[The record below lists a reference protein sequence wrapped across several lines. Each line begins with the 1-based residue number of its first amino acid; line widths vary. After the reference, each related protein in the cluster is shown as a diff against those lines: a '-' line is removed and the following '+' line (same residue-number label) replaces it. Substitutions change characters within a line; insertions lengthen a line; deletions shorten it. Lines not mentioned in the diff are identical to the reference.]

1 MNIVVTGCS
10 RGIGKEIVNRLLE
23 IDHTI
28 DNIIA
33 ISRSPIKIN
42 KTSKKTKLHLL
53 NIDLTDF
60 KNFPPAIVKYFKQ
73 NNINKIDV
81 LINNAGAI
89 VNKPFQKIT
98 VADIDK
104 VCDINFKAPFILTQ
118 TLLPYF
124 KKAKE
129 PHIVNISSMGGFM
142 GSTKFHGLSAYS
154 SSKGA
159 LVTLTECLAE
169 EFKDKNISVNCL
181 CIGAVN
187 TEMLRKAFPG
197 YNATVSPNQM
207 AKYIVDFALN
217 QRNMFNGKIL
227 PVSSST
233 P

>member
-1 MNIVVTGCS
+1 MNIVITGCS
-10 RGIGKEIVNRLLE
+10 RGIGKEIINNLIE
-23 IDHTI
+23 MDSSIN
-28 DNIIA
+28 NIIA
-33 ISRSPIKIN
+33 ISRSPIKIS
-42 KTSKKTKLHLL
+42 KTSKKTKIHLL

-60 KNFPPAIVKYFKQ
+60 KNFPPAIIKYLKQ
-73 NNINKIDV
+73 NNINQIDV

-104 VCDINFKAPFILTQ
+104 VYDINLKAPFILIQ

-129 PHIVNISSMGGFM
+129 SHIVNISSMGGFM
-142 GSTKFHGLSAYS
+142 GSAKFPGLSAYS

-181 CIGAVN
+181 CLGAVN

-197 YNATVSPNQM
+197 YNAPVSSNQM
-207 AKYIVDFALN
+207 AKYIINFALH
-217 QRNMFNGKIL
+217 QKNMFNGKVL